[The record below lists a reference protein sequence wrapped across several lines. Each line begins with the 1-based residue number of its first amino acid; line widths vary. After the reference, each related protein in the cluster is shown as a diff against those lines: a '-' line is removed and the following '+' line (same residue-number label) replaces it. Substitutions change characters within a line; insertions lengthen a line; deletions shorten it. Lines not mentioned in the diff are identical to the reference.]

1 MREERIFMYM
11 LIYLSYI
18 QTGEFRDELDVYDN
32 LFTIYTSRISFLFTM
47 YYLSFIQTGEFRH
60 DL

>member
-1 MREERIFMYM
+1 VRERERERERERRVREERIFMYM

-32 LFTIYTSRISFLFTM
+32 LFTIYI
-47 YYLSFIQTGEFRH
+47 IQTG
-60 DL
+60 